1 MNEKEMIETFEY
13 ELAIGKL
20 KAYSEVSLK
29 RPLTDEEHKAM
40 MKLKEEI
47 Q

>member
-1 MNEKEMIETFEY
+1 MIETFEHHMN
-13 ELAIGKL
+13 LGKL